1 MYGFW
6 QPPLFLFAFGLFVSI
21 ACGLAFEGTLKQG
34 LSKWNQDHSR
44 ESLAQIQGPT
54 LQLPYLGIC
63 AGVCLFLASGL
74 GIFMIPPTFAYG
86 VSVLL
91 TIAIAGLVWS
101 QLGKL
106 LIQLE
111 RGGSKSLDLDAI
123 N

>member
-6 QPPLFLFAFGLFVSI
+6 QPPFFVFAFGLFVSI
-21 ACGLAFEGTLKQG
+21 TCGLAFEGTLKQG
-34 LSKWNQDHSR
+34 LQQWNQDHSR
-44 ESLAQIQGPT
+44 ESLAKLQGPR
-54 LQLPYLGIC
+54 LQLPYFGIC
-63 AGVCLFLASGL
+63 TGVCLFLASGL
-74 GIFMIPPTFAYG
+74 GIFMIPPTYAYG

-91 TIAIAGLVWS
+91 TIAIAGLVWL

-111 RGGSKSLDLDAI
+111 RGGSQSLDLDGI